1 MQKVKVGLLG
11 AGGIATQ
18 HLQVLQD
25 MEWMEVVGITSRT
38 RTKAEKLAQEYG
50 ISDCED
56 SVASL
61 INKTKPDALMVLVS
75 ADQMYRMTAEVIPC
89 GLPLFIEKP
98 AGLSPEETSKLAH
111 LARQHSVQTMVGF
124 NRRYY
129 SIFHKGM
136 HIIREHGPVMGIA
149 VEGHERIWR
158 VRETGK
164 FPEKVMAQWIFANG
178 VHTIDLLRFFG
189 GEARNFTAIAHKYR
203 EPRGDQFAAVMELES
218 GALGHYS
225 AFWYSPGGWRVVL
238 YGDGVTVEFKPL
250 EQGIWTDKDFKSH
263 EITPDDADKKYK
275 PGFYAQLVAF
285 GNMVR
290 ENKSE
295 WPALDLEGAYKTM
308 ALAERLSQNVVEK
321 SGALES
327 LISGKKG

>member
-1 MQKVKVGLLG
+1 MEKVRVGLLG
-11 AGGIATQ
+11 AGRIARQ
-18 HLQVLQD
+18 HLQVLKD

-50 ISDCED
+50 IVKCEN

-61 INKTKPDALMVLVS
+61 INRANPDALMVLVS

-98 AGLSPEETSKLAH
+98 AGLSPEETSKLAR

-129 SIFHKGM
+129 SVFHKGM
-136 HIIREHGPVMGIA
+136 DIICEHGPIMGIT

-158 VRETGK
+158 VREAGK
-164 FPEKVMAQWIFANG
+164 FPEEVLAHWIFANSI
-178 VHTIDLLRFFG
+178 HTIDLLRFFG
-189 GEARNFTAIAHKYR
+189 GEVTHFEGRAHRYR
-203 EPRGDQFAAVMELES
+203 EPRGDQFVALMEFEC
-218 GALGHYS
+218 GALGQYS

-238 YGDGVTVEFKPL
+238 YGDGVTVEFRPL
-250 EQGIWTDKDFKSH
+250 EQGIWTDKSFKSF
-263 EITPDDADKKYK
+263 EIEPDGPDRKYK
-275 PGFYAQLVAF
+275 PGFYGQLVAF

-290 ENKSE
+290 KRKCE

-308 ALAERLSQNVVEK
+308 VIAEQLSQNVFDRN
-321 SGALES
+321 GAPES
-327 LISGKKG
+327 